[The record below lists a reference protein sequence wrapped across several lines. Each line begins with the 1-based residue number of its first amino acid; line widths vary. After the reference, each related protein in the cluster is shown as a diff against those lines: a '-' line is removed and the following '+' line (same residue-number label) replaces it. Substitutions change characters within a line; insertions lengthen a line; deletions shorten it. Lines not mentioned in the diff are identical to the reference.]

1 MTPSE
6 LKDRLAQRA
15 ETVATYLLP
24 NGKREGH
31 EWRAGDVHGA
41 SGKSLGVHLTGDK
54 AGVWCDFSAD
64 QGGDL
69 LDLWCAVKGCDLKT
83 AMDDAK
89 DWLGIRDVKLS
100 EPKRQ
105 KTYKRPERPASVKKL
120 QPSSPVMEYLRSRG
134 LTDQTIQTFRVA
146 EDGRD
151 IVFPYLRGSEL
162 VFMKWI
168 GIDRKDGKKKIRASA
183 ESEPCL
189 FGWQAIPSTARAV
202 TITEGEIDA
211 MSASQAGYPAL
222 SVPFGG
228 GEGEKQRWIEHEFDN
243 LDRFDMIYLALDN
256 DDQGR
261 AATKEIIKRLGRER
275 CSIVELPSK
284 DWNEV
289 LTGMIPDE
297 DIERCYKNAKSLD
310 PEKLVSVD
318 AFRDDVQNEF
328 ANPVEVAGMPLPWDK
343 ARDLLRFRP
352 TETTVWTGWN
362 GHGKSQL
369 LGFIGLTGMV
379 KEGEKFCIASM
390 EMPAKRTL
398 SRMVRQAAG
407 TNSPASGYI
416 DGILDALTSKLW
428 IYDQMGSANLDEMLA
443 AFKYAAKRYGVGHF
457 IVDSLSKCGLGEE
470 DYDAQKRAI
479 DRLTSFAHEM
489 EVHIHL
495 VAHPRKGMDEDRP
508 PNKLDVRGGAALTDM
523 ADNVV
528 TVWRNKPKEREAEK
542 LHHGEEIEPKYQEQG
557 DVRMIV
563 SKQRAT
569 GQEGSVALWFD
580 AMSNQYLG
588 KPTHRPTPLVSWS
601 SRREAAA

>member
-6 LKDRLAQRA
+6 LKDRLAQRVD
-15 ETVATYLLP
+15 TVAAYLLP

-31 EWRAGDVHGA
+31 EWRAGDVNGA
-41 SGKSLGVHLTGDK
+41 SGKSLGVHLSGEK
-54 AGVWCDFSAD
+54 AGVWRDFSAD
-64 QGGDL
+64 EGGDL

-89 DWLGIRDVKLS
+89 DWLGIREPKLS
-100 EPKRQ
+100 EPARK
-105 KTYKRPERPASVKKL
+105 KTFKRPERSVSIKKP
-120 QPSSPVMEYLRSRG
+120 QPTSPVMDYLRSRG
-134 LTDQTIQTFRVA
+134 LADETIQAFRVA
-146 EDGRD
+146 EDGRN
-151 IVFPYLRGSEL
+151 IVFPYLRGSDL
-162 VFMKWI
+162 VFMKWL
-168 GIDRKDGKKKIRASA
+168 GLDRQDGKKKIRASA
-183 ESEPCL
+183 DSEPCL
-189 FGWQAIPSTARAV
+189 FGWQAIPDAARTV

-211 MSASQAGYPAL
+211 MSASQSGYPAL

-228 GEGEKQRWIEHEFDN
+228 GEGEKQRWIEYEFDN
-243 LDRFDMIYLALDN
+243 LDRFDMIYLALDS
-256 DDQGR
+256 DEQGR
-261 AATKEIIKRLGRER
+261 SATREIIKRLGRER

-284 DWNEV
+284 DWNDV
-289 LTGMIPDE
+289 LTAMIPDE

-310 PEKLVSVD
+310 PEKLLSVD
-318 AFRDDVQNEF
+318 AFRDDVQAEF
-328 ANPVEVAGMPLPWDK
+328 ANPVETAGMPLPWDK

-369 LGFIGLTGMV
+369 LGFIALTGMV
-379 KEGEKFCIASM
+379 KEGERFCIASM

-398 SRMVRQAAG
+398 SRIVRQAAG
-407 TNSPASGYI
+407 SNAPAHGYI
-416 DGILDALTSKLW
+416 DGILDALTGKLW
-428 IYDQMGSANLDEMLA
+428 IYDQMGSADIEEMLA
-443 AFKYAAKRYGVGHF
+443 AFKYAAKRYNVTHF
-457 IVDSLSKCGLGEE
+457 IVDSLAKCGLGEE

-489 EVHIHL
+489 EVHVHL

-528 TVWRNKPKEREAEK
+528 TVWRNKPKEKEAEK
-542 LHHGEEIEPKYQEQG
+542 LHLGEDIEPKYQDQG

-569 GQEGSVALWFD
+569 GGEGSVALWFD
-580 AMSNQYLG
+580 PMSNQYLG
-588 KPTHRPTPLVSWS
+588 KSTHRPNPIVSWS
-601 SRREAAA
+601 NRQEVAA